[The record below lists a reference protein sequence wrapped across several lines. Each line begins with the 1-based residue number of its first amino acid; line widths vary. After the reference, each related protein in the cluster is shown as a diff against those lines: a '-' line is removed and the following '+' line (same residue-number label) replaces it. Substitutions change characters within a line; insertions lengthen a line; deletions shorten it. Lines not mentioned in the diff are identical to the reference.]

1 MTTPKRSSAKSKNFP
16 SAAAPAAPPPMA
28 QSLDSVAGETR
39 QSRWLLTG
47 LMLFVLSL
55 MGLCVILVILAGN

>member
-1 MTTPKRSSAKSKNFP
+1 MTTPKRSSAKSKNSP
-16 SAAAPAAPPPMA
+16 SAAAQPPIV
-28 QSLDSVAGETR
+28 QSLDSVEGETR

>member
-1 MTTPKRSSAKSKNFP
+1 
-16 SAAAPAAPPPMA
+16 MA